1 VSSSKASSKWPP
13 PRRNSP
19 LPVPDAPAIPRPPGA
34 RPGGAAPWAG
44 VSDGGRRITLEDVR
58 SVVAARS
65 LGAEP
70 EPSPAATLLAL
81 FEEGGEARVILIRRA
96 VALPVHPGE
105 IGLPGGRAQPG
116 ETMVAAALRETH
128 EEVGVDPADVEV
140 IGWLDRVVG
149 RTSGSVAT
157 PIVGLL
163 ADRPHL
169 VPDPVEV
176 ESTFDVALADLLA
189 EGVYR
194 EERWDT
200 PAACPNAVTVAKD
213 RPVYFFEL
221 PEGTVWGM
229 TARVLR
235 RLLVL
240 VTRRTARP
248 PPAPAPAREGTT
260 PPAPA

>member
-13 PRRNSP
+13 PRRSSP
-19 LPVPDAPAIPRPPGA
+19 LPAPDPRAIPRPPGA
-34 RPGGAAPWAG
+34 RPGGVAPWAG
-44 VSDGGRRITLEDVR
+44 ITDQDRRITLEDVQ
-58 SVVAARS
+58 SVV
-65 LGAEP
+65 GACCRNGEP
-70 EPSPAATLLAL
+70 TPSPAATLLAL

-96 VALPVHPGE
+96 IALPVHPGE

-128 EEVGVDPADVEV
+128 EEVGIDPADVEV

-163 ADRPHL
+163 AARPHL
-169 VPDPVEV
+169 VPDPTEV

-200 PAACPNAVTVAKD
+200 PLAKD

-221 PEGTVWGM
+221 PKATVWGM

-235 RLLVL
+235 QLLVL
-240 VTRRTARP
+240 VTGRTAPP
-248 PPAPAPAREGTT
+248 PPAPPPAQEGTT